1 MQHGLHLDLASRSW
15 KPLCGE
21 RERERERERGRER
34 EREREGRRE
43 DRGLSYGDYVM
54 KRVRKVDIYI
64 KREMKQINNHT
75 RKEMEKEKKV
85 KACLASV

>member
-21 RERERERERGRER
+21 RERER

>member
-21 RERERERERGRER
+21 RER

>member
-1 MQHGLHLDLASRSW
+1 MVCTWIWHQDLGSHYV
-15 KPLCGE
+15 E
-21 RERERERERGRER
+21 RERER

>member
-1 MQHGLHLDLASRSW
+1 MVCTWIWHQDLGSHYV
-15 KPLCGE
+15 E
-21 RERERERERGRER
+21 RER

>member
-15 KPLCGE
+15 KPLCG
-21 RERERERERGRER
+21 ER

>member
-1 MQHGLHLDLASRSW
+1 MLAEYATW
-15 KPLCGE
+15 FALGFGIKILEAIMWG
-21 RERERERERGRER
+21 ER